1 MSAYEVR
8 RIDELDEVPV
18 ARAGIV
24 WRPIRRPLG
33 ITAFGI
39 NAYMGKEG
47 EHVVEEHDESQLG
60 HEEVYVVI
68 AGRARFTLGG
78 EAVDVDAGG
87 FVYLRDPGTA
97 REAVALEDGTTV
109 LAIGGKPGQ
118 HDPSAWE
125 WFFAATPARDRGD
138 YEEALAIIEEGLEHK
153 PDYPAL
159 LYNRARYKALLGR
172 PEEALPDLRT
182 ALENEPMLV
191 EYAAKDDDFAS
202 LRDRPEFLAITGQAE
217 PAGGGA

>member
-39 NAYMGKEG
+39 NAYMGNEG

-68 AGRARFTLGG
+68 AGRARFTVGG
-78 EAVDVDAGG
+78 DDVDVDAGG
-87 FVYLRDPGTA
+87 FVYLRDPATA
-97 REAVALEDGTTV
+97 RGAVALEDGTTV

-118 HDPSAWE
+118 HEISAWE
-125 WFFAATPARDRGD
+125 YFFAAYPRAEAGD
-138 YEEALAIIEEGLEHK
+138 YEGARTLMRDYVLISMKDTQEAMSGIEQTYAVTDGNFTYVSI
-153 PDYPAL
+153 DD
-159 LYNRARYKALLGR
+159 NGR
-172 PEEALPDLRT
+172 PQPVTPDGVIAT
-182 ALENEPMLV
+182 
-191 EYAAKDDDFAS
+191 
-202 LRDRPEFLAITGQAE
+202 
-217 PAGGGA
+217 

>member
-1 MSAYEVR
+1 MSAYEVK

-68 AGRARFTLGG
+68 AGTGTLSVAG
-78 EAVDVDAGG
+78 E
-87 FVYLRDPGTA
+87 
-97 REAVALEDGTTV
+97 EVALEAGRYVRVGPTVSRQMTAGDGGITFIAV
-109 LAIGGKPGQ
+109 GAPI
-118 HDPSAWE
+118 AVE
-125 WFFAATPARDRGD
+125 WT
-138 YEEALAIIEEGLEHK
+138 
-153 PDYPAL
+153 
-159 LYNRARYKALLGR
+159 GR
-172 PEEALPDLRT
+172 PTL
-182 ALENEPMLV
+182 
-191 EYAAKDDDFAS
+191 
-202 LRDRPEFLAITGQAE
+202 
-217 PAGGGA
+217 

>member
-8 RIDELDEVPV
+8 RIDELEEIPV

-33 ITAFGI
+33 ITAFGM
-39 NAYMGKEG
+39 NAYVGKEG
-47 EHVVEEHDESQLG
+47 EHVVEVHDESQLG
-60 HEEVYVVI
+60 HEEVYVVV

-78 EAVDVDAGG
+78 EDVDVDAGG
-87 FVYLRDPGTA
+87 FVYLRDPGTE
-97 REAVALEDGTTV
+97 RGAVALEDGTTV
-109 LAIGGKPGQ
+109 LAVGGKPGQ

-138 YEEALAIIEEGLEHK
+138 YDEALAIIEDGLEHK
-153 PDYPAL
+153 PDHPAL

-172 PEEALPDLRT
+172 SEEALPPLRT
-182 ALENEPMLV
+182 ALEAQPMLV
-191 EYAAKDDDFAS
+191 EIAAKDDDFAS
-202 LRDRPEFLAITGQAE
+202 LRDDSEFLAITGQAE